1 MRMTRG
7 DGGGDAGWCG
17 YLPGREM
24 WLVEPAGL
32 PASPQKKPIALF
44 SSSFSSSCAPLCH
57 SFSLPPS
64 NNPNLACAL
73 SLSLTPPLTPHLSIT
88 HTHTP
93 TCPCVL
99 KKALLMLHRFSASS
113 SRMWSSGRSLVVIAP
128 RTTARASTCGRCN
141 TLRTY
146 STDAPRSHVRGS
158 RVRAMLH

>member
-1 MRMTRG
+1 M
-7 DGGGDAGWCG
+7 DGVAICLGVKCGWLSQLVC
-17 YLPGREM
+17 LPPPKKNQLPSFLLLFLLLVLRCAILFHCPLPTIQT
-24 WLVEPAGL
+24 WLVL
-32 PASPQKKPIALF
+32 
-44 SSSFSSSCAPLCH
+44 
-57 SFSLPPS
+57 SLS
-64 NNPNLACAL
+64 LSRSL
-73 SLSLTPPLTPHLSIT
+73 SLSLTPPLTPYLSIT